1 MSSLNLYL
9 HGKGSLFSNF
19 YNIFFIYVSVLWS
32 RGSTRWYASILQQ
45 LLTAPSL
52 SLSLSIFL
60 SLVESSL
67 FVKASVNEVSK
78 VTSKQPAVTKPVWNE
93 DILL

>member
-1 MSSLNLYL
+1 MVCKHFAATFDCPLS
-9 HGKGSLFSNF
+9 
-19 YNIFFIYVSVLWS
+19 
-32 RGSTRWYASILQQ
+32 
-45 LLTAPSL
+45 PL
-52 SLSLSIFL
+52 SLSLFIFL
-60 SLVESSL
+60 SLVESNL